1 MVTTTSLQPNLEF
14 PKIIQNQDSLDR
26 DEFLAWATKNKKSI
40 AATLR
45 LHGAIL
51 FRDFP
56 IKDPV
61 DFNDFVES
69 LGIESLPYIGGAAV
83 RHQVYKNVHTT
94 NESPPDQFIPFHHE
108 MSQVPQ
114 YPQCLFFY
122 CDVAPLK
129 GGETPLLQSDV
140 LYNRVNELF
149 PSFIAKL
156 EKEGVIYTRIIPKE
170 DDPSSPV
177 GRGWKST
184 FQVKDKE
191 SAKIAASKLNVTLEW
206 LPNGDVKT
214 VSPILPPIKTLA
226 NAFNRK
232 VFFNSAIA
240 AYTGTA
246 DSRNDPKKSVCFGN
260 GEYFDDNVIQEIS
273 KIMHDLSVAIPWK
286 KGDVVF
292 IDNNQVM
299 HSRSPNFTPPRKI
312 MAFLGLNCPY
322 E

>member
-40 AATLR
+40 ATTLR

-69 LGIESLPYIGGAAV
+69 LGIESLPYIGKKDYTYLTYVGGAAV

-94 NESPPDQFIPFHHE
+94 NESPPDQFIPFHH
-108 MSQVPQ
+108 
-114 YPQCLFFY
+114 
-122 CDVAPLK
+122 